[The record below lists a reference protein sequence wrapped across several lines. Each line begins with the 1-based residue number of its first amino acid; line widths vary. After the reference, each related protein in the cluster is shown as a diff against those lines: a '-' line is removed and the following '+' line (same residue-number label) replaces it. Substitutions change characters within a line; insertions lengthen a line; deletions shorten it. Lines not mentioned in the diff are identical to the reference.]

1 MSSSR
6 SSVLPPGFYIV
17 GDPCYSALWSKGTG
31 AIDKE
36 SRQDTWI
43 ALLESADYE
52 LEPRILEAKVE
63 KDGRLFSFTAAGT
76 AYGDGCYLDQVG
88 RKYPVDAGMIG
99 VTPVPPEADL
109 TNEELYT
116 FGTHLVEFPEAFRV
130 EYELGVIT
138 IGALVINTA
147 EEDEEEEE
155 EDEG

>member
-1 MSSSR
+1 MSAAR
-6 SSVLPPGFYIV
+6 SSLLPPGFYIV
-17 GDPCYSALWSKGTG
+17 GDPCYSALWRNGTG
-31 AIDKE
+31 GTNKE
-36 SRQDTWI
+36 SRHATWI

-52 LEPRILEAKVE
+52 LDPRILEAKIE
-63 KDGRLFSFTAAGT
+63 KEGTVFSFTAAST

-99 VTPVPPEADL
+99 VTPVPPEADV
-109 TNEELYT
+109 TNADLHP

-147 EEDEEEEE
+147 EYDEEEEE
-155 EDEG
+155 EEEG